1 MKGLPG
7 LIICLFLLAACDQT
21 SDSDRQAREQLRE
34 RNAELADV
42 FEDCPRDTRTRFA
55 SLVAE
60 ARCLTFPRPE
70 NPMEPEGRQIDLRVM
85 VVPSI
90 QPLPEPD
97 PLVILV
103 GGPGQA
109 ATEAGLMVAQVLG
122 QVRQQRDIVLMD
134 QRGTGRNSPFQCE
147 FETEEGPSLEGEL
160 EALLDL
166 QTDQI
171 EDCLQQIDADPRW
184 YTTQEAVGDLEA
196 LRQYL
201 GYDSLN
207 LWGGSYGTRV
217 ALSYMDNW
225 PGKTRSVVLDGVA
238 PAAIRL
244 PLYVARDASEALE
257 RVFRL
262 CEEQPGCA
270 ETFPTLRQDFIDLL
284 ASLEPPVEE
293 QLRNFRSMETEEVK
307 VGTELLRVVVRSLLY
322 SREGDRLLPLMID
335 RFAAG
340 DFQALVPLIN
350 AESDI
355 NTGMFL
361 SVICS
366 EDVSLITEAE
376 RRAALE
382 DTHLLSSELLVSPIL
397 DACEHWPVRNLSPPD
412 ENVDSDR
419 PVLIFSGDLD
429 PVTPPSWGDEAAAEM
444 SNVRHETVTGV
455 AHITLPYGCVGRLVT
470 RFIESPEPAQLD
482 TACLEDVG
490 PRPFLLDAG
499 GGGGQP

>member
-1 MKGLPG
+1 MKGLHV
-7 LIICLFLLAACDQT
+7 LITCLFLLAACDQIP
-21 SDSDRQAREQLRE
+21 DSARQAREQLRE
-34 RNAELADV
+34 RSAELADT
-42 FEDCPRDTRTRFA
+42 FNACPRDTRTRFA

-60 ARCLTFPRPE
+60 ARCLTFQRPE
-70 NPMEPEGRQIDLRVM
+70 NPSEPDGRQIDLRVM
-85 VVPSI
+85 VLPSI
-90 QPLPEPD
+90 QPQPAPD
-97 PLVILV
+97 PLLILV

-109 ATEAGLMVAQVLG
+109 ATEAGLMVAQVLR

-134 QRGTGRNSPFQCE
+134 QRGTGRNSSFQCD
-147 FETEEGPSLEGEL
+147 FEAEEGPSLEGEL

-171 EDCLQQIDADPRW
+171 ESCLQQIEADPRW
-184 YTTQEAVGDLEA
+184 YTTDVAVRDLEA

-217 ALSYMDNW
+217 ALSYLHNW
-225 PGKTRSVVLDGVA
+225 PGNTRSVVLDGVA

-262 CEEQPGCA
+262 CEEEPGCA
-270 ETFPTLRQDFIDLL
+270 ETFPTLRQDFRDLL
-284 ASLEPPVEE
+284 ATLEEPVEE
-293 QLRNFRSMETEEVK
+293 QLRNFRSMEAEEVK
-307 VGTELLRVVVRSLLY
+307 VGSDLLRVVVRSLLY

-350 AESDI
+350 ADSDI

-361 SVICS
+361 SVVCS
-366 EDVSLITEAE
+366 EDVSLITAAE
-376 RRAALE
+376 RRAAL
-382 DTHLLSSELLVSPIL
+382 DDSHLLSSELLVRPIL
-397 DACEHWPVRNLSPPD
+397 DACEHWPVRDLTPPP
-412 ENVDSDR
+412 ETVASDR
-419 PVLIFSGDLD
+419 PVLIFSGALD
-429 PVTPPSWGDEAAAEM
+429 PVTPPRWGDEAAAAM
-444 SNVRHETVTGV
+444 GNVRHETVAGV

-470 RFIESPEPAQLD
+470 RFIESPEPDQLD
-482 TACLEDVG
+482 TACLEDIG

-499 GGGGQP
+499 GGTGRP